1 MKKSR
6 QSFRRSPLPAFVGT
20 IVARFDQAAPIH
32 IKRVTRTRITP
43 AMQRTPVENSNKER
57 RTLLGMLLAFS
68 VAPSLAAAASYP
80 TKPIRLIVPFPAGGA
95 TDMMA
100 RGMAQRLGTELGQQ
114 VIIDNRGG
122 AGGTTAAEAAAHA
135 APDGYTLFFGT
146 MGTQA
151 INPALYP
158 KLRYDPLKDFAP
170 ISVTHLTPRVL
181 LVGPQVSAKNVSEL
195 IALAKAKPDALT
207 YGSAGNGSSSH
218 LAGALFESMTGI
230 QMLHVPYKGSAPL
243 LTDVLAGRVDMTFDS
258 YVVYEEHIK
267 SGRAR
272 ALAVTSSQRLQALPQ
287 VPTMAQAGV
296 KDYEVSNWLGL
307 LAPAGT
313 PKDVLAKIHAA
324 LGRTMATP
332 MLREQLTTLGV
343 QASFGSPEA
352 FGNLIQSEIPKWA
365 AIVRKSGASAE

>member
-1 MKKSR
+1 
-6 QSFRRSPLPAFVGT
+6 
-20 IVARFDQAAPIH
+20 
-32 IKRVTRTRITP
+32 
-43 AMQRTPVENSNKER
+43 
-57 RTLLGMLLAFS
+57 MLLAFS